1 MNDQQIVFSLIV
13 VLFLFFAYIRFR
25 YDVVAFSALVLAG
38 ILGIVPTNEIFSGFG
53 HPAVIIVALVLVIS
67 RGLIYSGA
75 VELITLQLSKFIN
88 DITSHISIMGSASAL
103 LSSVINNIAAL
114 AILMPTDIQLNKK
127 AKRNPSLTLMPLS
140 FASILGGMVTMIGTA
155 PNVVIATYRNET
167 LGAPYSMF
175 DFAYVGLIVAITGIL
190 FISLIGWRLIPQSG
204 NNKNYGQGFEEIKY
218 IANAK
223 IIKDSN
229 ILGSRT
235 TELNELS
242 DETNVCIL
250 GIIRSDE
257 LLKGSSIN
265 LILQKNDLLIL
276 EGDTHNIDQ
285 FIIKTKTQH
294 EAAGDQ
300 EKEDS
305 HQSLVEVVAPL
316 DAMIIGQSAISIGLL
331 KNKNASLLGISRRGE
346 NIINNVRKTP
356 IMPGD
361 VLLIHGDSKEID
373 NTIDWIECLPLAKR
387 GLEIPKRKKAWQAI
401 TLFAMAIILSS
412 MGYVYLPIAL
422 STVIVLYLALGIIPV
437 RGVYKSISWPV
448 IILLG
453 SMIPIGNALN
463 DTGGAATIASA
474 IMTWTDGYSPTIILT
489 IILIVTMTLSD
500 VLNNV
505 ATVLIAA
512 PISVD
517 IAQRLSVNPD
527 AFLMAVAVGASC
539 AFLTP
544 IGHQNNS
551 LILGPGG
558 YKFSDYWRLGLP
570 LEIIVAIVSIPS
582 ILLFWP
588 L

>member
-13 VLFLFFAYIRFR
+13 VLFLFFAYNRFR

-422 STVIVLYLALGIIPV
+422 STVIVLYLALGINPV

>member
-13 VLFLFFAYIRFR
+13 VLFLFFAYNRFR

-558 YKFSDYWRLGLP
+558 YKLSDYWRLGLP

>member
-1 MNDQQIVFSLIV
+1 MNDQQIVFTLIAI
-13 VLFLFFAYIRFR
+13 LFAFFAYNRFR

-38 ILGIVPTNEIFSGFG
+38 ILGVVPANEIFSGFG

-75 VELITLQLSKFIN
+75 VELITLQLSKFVN
-88 DITSHISIMGSASAL
+88 GITSHISIMGATSAL

-127 AKRNPSLTLMPLS
+127 AKRNPASTLMPLS

-155 PNVVIATYRNET
+155 PNVVISTYRGEA

-175 DFAYVGLIVAITGIL
+175 DFAYVGLIIATSGVL
-190 FISLIGWRLIPQSG
+190 FISLVGWRLIPQSDS
-204 NNKNYGQGFEEIKY
+204 NKNYNQEFEEIKY

-223 IIKDSN
+223 IINDSN
-229 ILGSRT
+229 ILGVRT
-235 TELNELS
+235 TELNNLS
-242 DETNVCIL
+242 DETNICIL
-250 GIIRSDE
+250 GVMRDNE
-257 LLKGSSIN
+257 LLKGPAIN
-265 LILQKNDLLIL
+265 LLLQRGDLLIL
-276 EGDTHNIDQ
+276 EGDAHNIDR

-294 EAAGDQ
+294 ETAGDQ
-300 EKEDS
+300 EKEAG
-305 HQSLVEVVAPL
+305 HQSLIEVVVPL
-316 DAMIIGQSAISIGLL
+316 DAMIVGRSAIGIGLL
-331 KNKNASLLGISRRGE
+331 RNKNTALLGISRSGE
-346 NIINNVRKTP
+346 SIIDNVRKTL

-373 NTIDWIECLPLAKR
+373 STIDWIECLPLAKR
-387 GLEIPKRKKAWQAI
+387 GLEIPKRQKAWQAI
-401 TLFAMAIILSS
+401 ALFAVAIILSS

-422 STVIVLYLALGIIPV
+422 SAVIVLYLALGIIPT

-453 SMIPIGNALN
+453 SMIPIGSALN
-463 DTGGAATIASA
+463 DTGGSATIAA
-474 IMTWTDGYSPTIILT
+474 VITTWTDGYSPIIILT
-489 IILIVTMTLSD
+489 IILISTMTLSD

-570 LEIIVAIVSIPS
+570 LEIIVVIVGVPS
-582 ILLFWP
+582 ILFFWP

>member
-13 VLFLFFAYIRFR
+13 VLFLFFAYNRFR